1 MKKNKI
7 SKILHSIV
15 IVGIVLTLLALLVTP
30 PVITAFFKSRFQILS
45 TENNVVTITYACIY
59 ICAIPYVIALF
70 KLKNLSKFV
79 KNNNPFS
86 IENIKSLKGIAIC
99 TFTEVILFIGCILYV
114 KNFTKFYSEFF
125 YLPVSYVAPIFLVSF
140 IAIFIGFLCLILA
153 NLLETAI
160 EIKDENDKTI

>member
-7 SKILHSIV
+7 SKILYSIV

-30 PVITAFFKSRFQILS
+30 PVITAYFKRFQILS

-59 ICAIPYVIALF
+59 ICALPYVIALF
-70 KLKNLSKFV
+70 KLKDISKFV

-86 IENIKSLKGIAIC
+86 IENIKSLKSIAIC
-99 TFTEVILFIGCILYV
+99 TFTEVILFIGCVVYV
-114 KNFTKFYSEFF
+114 KNFTGFYSEFF
-125 YLPVSYVAPIFLVSF
+125 YLPISYIAPIFLVSF

>member
-30 PVITAFFKSRFQILS
+30 LVTTAYFKSKFQILS
-45 TENNVVTITYACIY
+45 GENNIVMITYACIY
-59 ICAIPYVIALF
+59 ICAVPYVIALF
-70 KLKNLSKFV
+70 KLKNVSKFV

-86 IENIKSLKGIAIC
+86 IENIKSLKSIAIC
-99 TFTEVILFIGCILYV
+99 TFTEVILFIGCVVYL
-114 KNFTKFYSEFF
+114 KNFTGFYSEFF
-125 YLPVSYVAPIFLVSF
+125 YLPISYITPIFLVSF